1 MKNKLNIPANQWIS
15 QNFQLTYFIDLFGVS
30 VLLISKNSSPSSSDG
45 KESAFNAGD
54 WSLIPGLGR
63 SPGEGNG
70 NPLHYSFFFNSFI
83 FKLKDNCFTE
93 FCWFLPNMNKKYG
106 TLHEFACHPCAG
118 PSYSDLKFMVWNNY
132 FYINCLRGMCSHSI

>member
-54 WSLIPGLGR
+54 SGLILGSGR
-63 SPGEGNG
+63 SSGEGSG
-70 NPLHYSFFFNSFI
+70 YPLQYSCLENSMYRDAWGVLIHGVSKSQTWTIMSSSLFYLLCTTNLQWVRSAEI
-83 FKLKDNCFTE
+83 QMSVAKSYFEKSED
-93 FCWFLPNMNKKYG
+93 KKMTV
-106 TLHEFACHPCAG
+106 TLG
-118 PSYSDLKFMVWNNY
+118 
-132 FYINCLRGMCSHSI
+132 